1 MTDLRLSANFQIL
14 VAVKLQKALAACLL
28 LVSLSLPAD
37 LNPSE
42 DKPALRSTTSAGE
55 KAVGKLS
62 SFLKPSVPTRPFMP
76 HTVLAPSNPL
86 SLYPAHFFSHHSVAS
101 IPLYPLPRLS
111 PRTTSQFLYVSHP
124 RRFALYSSLSPF
136 CLLPS
141 LCICRQT
148 HQCSRRPDPPAV
160 IFKT

>member
-1 MTDLRLSANFQIL
+1 M
-14 VAVKLQKALAACLL
+14 AVKLQKALAACLL
-28 LVSLSLPAD
+28 LVSLCLPAD

-42 DKPALRSTTSAGE
+42 NKPALRSTSSAGE

-62 SFLKPSVPTRPFMP
+62 SFLKPSVPAQPFMP
-76 HTVLAPSNPL
+76 HTVLARSAPL

-101 IPLYPLPRLS
+101 VPLYPLARLS
-111 PRTTSQFLYVSHP
+111 PRTTSQFLCLSPP
-124 RRFALYSSLSPF
+124 RRIALYSSLSPL

-148 HQCSRRPDPPAV
+148 HPCSRRPDPPPPAV

>member
-1 MTDLRLSANFQIL
+1 MTDLPLSANFQIL
-14 VAVKLQKALAACLL
+14 VAVKLQKALAAYLL

-37 LNPSE
+37 LNLSE
-42 DKPALRSTTSAGE
+42 DKPALRSTSSAGE

-62 SFLKPSVPTRPFMP
+62 SFLKPSVPTQPLVP
-76 HTVLAPSNPL
+76 HTVLAPSAPL

-111 PRTTSQFLYVSHP
+111 PRTTSQFLYLSHP
-124 RRFALYSSLSPF
+124 RRITSYSSLSPF

-141 LCICRQT
+141 LRICRQT

-160 IFKT
+160 AFKT